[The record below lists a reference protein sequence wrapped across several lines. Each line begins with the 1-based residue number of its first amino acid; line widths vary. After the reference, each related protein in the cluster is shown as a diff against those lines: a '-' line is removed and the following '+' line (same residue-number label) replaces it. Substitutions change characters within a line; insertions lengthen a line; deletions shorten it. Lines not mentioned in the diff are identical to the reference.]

1 MKKYSKVIN
10 QETKECE
17 VGIGTNVEYYKKIG
31 MTEQEVEQAYNGQW
45 YLKGY
50 APKQSEEEKL
60 KIEVKTLE
68 SQTGYTRAL
77 REIIAVTNVSQEVK
91 DIADKIEKVAINL
104 RGKR

>member
-31 MTEQEVEQAYNGQW
+31 MTEQEVEQAYDGRW
-45 YLKGY
+45 YLSGF

-68 SQTGYTRAL
+68 SQTGYTRVL
-77 REIIAVTNVSQEVK
+77 REIISKTDVSKEVK
-91 DIADKIEKVAINL
+91 DIADKIEKVAIKL
-104 RGKR
+104 RKK